1 MNFSLRSG
9 RAEDATACGSICYQA
24 FKHIAEQHNFPP
36 DFPNPEVAVGLMS
49 YMLAENSIY
58 SVVAE
63 SEGRIVGSNFL
74 WENGVIAGI
83 GPITVEPEL
92 QNVSVGKKLMENVLQ
107 RTEERQFAGVRLV
120 QTAYHN
126 RSLSL
131 YIKLGFN
138 AQEPISVLQ
147 GPALNSTFPEYS
159 VRLATEADVE
169 ACNGLCIKVHGHHRG
184 QELLN
189 AIKAGTATVA
199 EHNGAITGYAT
210 QLGFFGHAVAET
222 NNELKALIGASAA
235 FSGPGILLPT
245 RNSDLLRW
253 CLRKGLRVVQPMTLM
268 SKGLYNEPDG
278 AFLPS
283 VLF

>member
-36 DFPNPEVAVGLMS
+36 DFPNPEVAVDIMS
-49 YMLAENSIY
+49 YMLSENSIY

-83 GPITVEPEL
+83 GPITVEPAL

-107 RTEERQFAGVRLV
+107 RTEERKFAGVRLV

-147 GPALNSTFPEYS
+147 GPALNSTFPGYS

-169 ACNGLCIKVHGHHRG
+169 ACNILCIKVHGHHRG

-253 CLRKGLRVVQPMTLM
+253 CLSNGLRVVQPMTLM
-268 SKGLYNEPDG
+268 SKGLYNQPYG